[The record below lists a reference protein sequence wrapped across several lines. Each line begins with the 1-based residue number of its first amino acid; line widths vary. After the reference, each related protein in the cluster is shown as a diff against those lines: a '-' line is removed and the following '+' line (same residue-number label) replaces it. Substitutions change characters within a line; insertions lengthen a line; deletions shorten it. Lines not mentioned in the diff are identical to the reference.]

1 MKYMVI
7 KLYDVRHL
15 NDVMLALTAHDVGHA
30 VVLDGKAV
38 GPALMQDVPLFAG
51 FRVDLGDPHGA
62 MKIVFCIVEGNEA
75 ARAIRDDLK
84 GAGIDLSDPT
94 VARVFLLPIEELA

>member
-15 NDVMLALTAHDVGHA
+15 DDVMVALTAHDVGHA

-38 GPALMQDVPLFAG
+38 APALMQDVPLFAG
-51 FRVDLGDPHGA
+51 FRADLGEPRGA
-62 MKIVFCIVEGNEA
+62 MKIIFAIVAGKDA
-75 ARAIRDDLK
+75 AGAIRNDLK
-84 GAGIDLSDPT
+84 DAGIDLADPA
-94 VARVFLLPIEELA
+94 VARVFLLPIEELT